1 VKLTVGANSDEAELK
16 FEHALEESNE
26 FAEVHI
32 QSVTS
37 ASAAGNQGGDQK
49 VIQLTTVYSRT

>member
-16 FEHALEESNE
+16 FEHALEESKE
-26 FAEVHI
+26 FAEFQI

-37 ASAAGNQGGDQK
+37 ATSAGNQGGDQK
-49 VIQLTTVYSRT
+49 VVQLTVAYSRT